1 MSATKLA
8 RVEEILRSLPGV
20 VEVARLDGGKRW
32 RAIDL
37 ESAYEVSSVLPVRN
51 LGVKLLASRDHCY
64 AILKDG
70 RFRAPK
76 SPTVYL
82 VEQDI
87 RGDAAHSLEV
97 EGVRYA
103 VVGEEVVEGH
113 ADYAEP
119 VIPLESSFVMFPER
133 RSGPGVPCSFM
144 LPPLPFPELEREAA
158 ALGISGII
166 SISPSLAADGFIRD
180 TFHFPVAN
188 ALATLLVGFNSTP
201 PGPSISES

>member
-1 MSATKLA
+1 MGTITLA
-8 RVEEILRSLPGV
+8 KVEQILKGISGV
-20 VEVARLDGGKRW
+20 VEVVRLDGGQRW

-51 LGVKLLASRDHCY
+51 LGVKLLATRDHCY

-70 RFRAPK
+70 RFRTPK
-76 SPTVYL
+76 TPTVYL
-82 VEQDI
+82 VEHDVSGKASQPI
-87 RGDAAHSLEV
+87 EV

-113 ADYAEP
+113 AAYTEA
-119 VIPLESSFVMFPER
+119 VISMDASFVMFPER
-133 RSGPGVPCSFM
+133 RTGPDVPCTFM
-144 LPPLPFPELEREAA
+144 LPPLPFPELEQEAA

-166 SISPSLAADGFIRD
+166 SISPSLATDGFIRE
-180 TFHFPVAN
+180 TFRFPQTN

-201 PGPSISES
+201 PADR